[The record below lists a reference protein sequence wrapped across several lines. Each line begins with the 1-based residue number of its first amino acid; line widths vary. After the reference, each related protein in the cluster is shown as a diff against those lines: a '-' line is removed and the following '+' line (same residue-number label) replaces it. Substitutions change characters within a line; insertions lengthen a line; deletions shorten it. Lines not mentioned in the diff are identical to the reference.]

1 MANRPVFVP
10 RRSKTAF
17 VVEIPIEFHWF
28 AGMAVSQKQ
37 KSITSLHAAASER
50 LKVSRILEIS
60 SKSPDPIGVRLS
72 AFNLTLPLEDRHVSV
87 EVAFQAGKLFEKGG
101 PFLDLLTGSSRD
113 AKGDPRLKD
122 SGRLVGFVLGGDSW
136 PLEPKTAFYDWL
148 YFQALSANSEI
159 ADYLLQFD
167 AFTDIEFNPDKSLN
181 CQARSAA
188 LFVSISREGLLE
200 RALSSKSSYLEI
212 LSFR

>member
-1 MANRPVFVP
+1 
-10 RRSKTAF
+10 
-17 VVEIPIEFHWF
+17 
-28 AGMAVSQKQ
+28 MAVSQKQ
-37 KSITSLHAAASER
+37 KSIRSLHEAAGAR
-50 LKVSRILEIS
+50 LKTTRILEIS

-87 EVAFQAGKLFEKGG
+87 EVAFQAGKLFERGG
-101 PFLDLLTGSSRD
+101 PFLDLLSGSSRD

-122 SGRLVGFVLGGDSW
+122 SGRLVGFVLEGDSW

-148 YFQALSANSEI
+148 YLQALSANPEV

-188 LFVSISREGLLE
+188 LLVSLSREGLLE
-200 RALSSKSSYLEI
+200 KALSTKSAYLEV

>member
-37 KSITSLHAAASER
+37 KSIASLHSAASER
-50 LKVSRILEIS
+50 LKVTRILEIS

-72 AFNLTLPLEDRHVSV
+72 AFNLTLPFGEQRVSV
-87 EVAFQAGKLFEKGG
+87 EVAFQSGKLFENGG
-101 PFLDLLTGSSRD
+101 PFLDLLSGSSRD

-122 SGRLVGFVLGGDSW
+122 SGRLVGFVFEGDSW
-136 PLEPKTAFYDWL
+136 SLEPKNAFYDWL
-148 YFQALSANSEI
+148 YLQALSANPEV
-159 ADYLLQFD
+159 AGYLLQFD

-188 LFVSISREGLLE
+188 LFVSLFREDLLE
-200 RALSSKSSYLEI
+200 KALSSRPAYLEI
-212 LSFR
+212 LSDR